1 MANSDLLNLSYH
13 STGKFA
19 TEPPSRAINMRI
31 KITQRGR
38 DAFGSAPS
46 QGPKAAKFAVLIP
59 GPGIFVNV
67 RLVSRVVIA
76 APSETTPVS
85 PCVPLCAIFLRK
97 PSVYPLSLV
106 KANMGH
112 LCERLKNTMKSG
124 LEQRC
129 DGNFWTIFAGT
140 VLGEK
145 PNFLSRIFGR

>member
-112 LCERLKNTMKSG
+112 LCERLKNTMKDG
-124 LEQRC
+124 LR
-129 DGNFWTIFAGT
+129 
-140 VLGEK
+140 
-145 PNFLSRIFGR
+145 